1 MLTWFGPG
9 RIRQIV
15 YAARNSSS
23 VSQRRSSTM
32 TLSAQAD
39 SPPPRLAIAILR
51 KARLS
56 AARVTASP
64 GRGAGGAAP
73 AGSGSLMEK
82 VRVVGQL
89 AVVRVRRD
97 QGIGRVPV
105 VRVVP
110 VPVEHLDEPLE
121 NQAVVDDDPQLAPEI
136 EGAPVDVHGAD
147 QGAPAVG
154 EQELGVQLGL
164 LLAAH
169 LHAEPPENAQGR
181 EGVGD
186 IGVADPVLAS
196 A

>member
-9 RIRQIV
+9 RMRQIV

-32 TLSAQAD
+32 TLSAHAE

-56 AARVTASP
+56 AERVTASR

-73 AGSGSLMEK
+73 PGSSSLMDEG
-82 VRVVGQL
+82 RVVGQL
-89 AVVRVRRD
+89 AVVRVRLG

-105 VRVVP
+105 A
-110 VPVEHLDEPLE
+110 VEDPDEPLE
-121 NQAVVDDDPQLAPEI
+121 DRAVVDDDPQLAAEI

-147 QGAPAVG
+147 EGAATIG
-154 EQELGVQLGL
+154 EQELGVELRL
-164 LLAAH
+164 L
-169 LHAEPPENAQGR
+169 
-181 EGVGD
+181 
-186 IGVADPVLAS
+186 
-196 A
+196 